1 MISELKE
8 GQEFSC
14 HCELKYCNCNMFC
27 QITGLNETEVT
38 YKYLSTN
45 INGNRYKCEDTT
57 TRRRFLE
64 VWKLTTEQGERDE

>member
-1 MISELKE
+1 
-8 GQEFSC
+8 
-14 HCELKYCNCNMFC
+14 MFC